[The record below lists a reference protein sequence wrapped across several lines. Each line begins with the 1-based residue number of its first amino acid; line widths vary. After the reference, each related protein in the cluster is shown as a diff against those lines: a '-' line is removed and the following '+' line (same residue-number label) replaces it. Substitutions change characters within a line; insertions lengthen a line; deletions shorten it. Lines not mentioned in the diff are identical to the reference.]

1 MELSREV
8 HVPHKGPTQFPPN
21 MEFNPDAKLWIT
33 TFSDPLALHVYTE
46 RFVNKGAYHSFRH
59 NSEVTQK
66 FRPIDGE
73 PSFQL
78 PYVYLPKDKTR
89 VDQQNPSDYLVVWL
103 GQGDQI
109 PFFIHPDMM
118 DSYIASGINIFSYHK
133 VRGTLEAI
141 PTASTRTLMV
151 NMDGIL
157 TMVKVD
163 LSGKVLGR
171 LTRQLPERSGVRS
184 NLVARLMDDAHERG
198 ILPAQLGYF
207 PETTSIG
214 FKTQGKSYANIHR
227 EYRQTPHVS
236 DKTFVVP
243 FFALYSPDLKN
254 PGSTL
259 IIQQLIEMSG
269 QNPEDFFEGQIAK
282 PFIMNALYM
291 AFREGILLE
300 AHPQNSLIELN
311 SDYGI
316 SRFLYRDLQTA
327 IIDID
332 QRAQMGLSTEFPPEA
347 KLIGKWQD
355 NLGYKLDYSS
365 FYDHRIAYQT
375 LEEVVIAIAAKYPS
389 PLAILQRRVQNAFRE
404 TVDELNIDPNDYFP
418 KSEYYLYQDG
428 IMKDNKMIPVS
439 FPDPPYR

>member
-1 MELSREV
+1 MVLSHEV
-8 HVPHKGPTQFPPN
+8 YVPHKGTSQFPPN
-21 MEFNPDAKLWIT
+21 MEFNPESKLWIT

-59 NSEVTQK
+59 NSEVAQK
-66 FRPIDGE
+66 YRPIDGE
-73 PSFQL
+73 PSFRL
-78 PYVYLPKDKTR
+78 PFVYLNKDKTR
-89 VDQQNPSDYLVVWL
+89 VNRQNPSDHLTTWL
-103 GQGDQI
+103 DQGDQI

-118 DSYIASGINIFSYHK
+118 DSYRTSEIDIFSSDR
-133 VRGTLEAI
+133 VEGTLEAI
-141 PTASTRTLMV
+141 PTASTRTLMI

-184 NLVARLMDDAHERG
+184 NIVAGLMDDANNRG
-198 ILPAQLGYF
+198 ALPQKFGYF
-207 PETTSIG
+207 PETTSVG
-214 FKTQGKSYANIHR
+214 VNAEGGSYANIYR
-227 EYRQTPHVS
+227 EYSQVPR
-236 DKTFVVP
+236 VVDGAFILP

-269 QNPEDFFEGQIAK
+269 QNPEEFFEGQIVK
-282 PFIMNALYM
+282 PFIMNALHL
-291 AFREGILLE
+291 AFGEGLLLE
-300 AHPQNSLIELN
+300 AHPQNSLVELN

-316 SRFLYRDLQTA
+316 SRFVYRDLQTI
-327 IIDID
+327 IIDTD
-332 QRAQMGLSTEFPPEA
+332 QRARMGLSTKFPSAA
-347 KLIGKWQD
+347 KLIGEWQD

-375 LEEVVIAIAAKYPS
+375 LEEVIIAIAAKYPS
-389 PLAILQRRVQNAFRE
+389 SLSMLQRSVRRAFRE
-404 TVDELNIDPNDYFP
+404 TVDELNIDPDDYFP
-418 KSEYYLYQDG
+418 KGEYYLYQDG
-428 IMKDNKMIPVS
+428 IMQDNKMVPVG